1 LLLKCV
7 RTLCSE
13 SVMDEI
19 EEFTWIVPER
29 LLACRY
35 PFDREALVRLSAL
48 GVHGLVNLTEMQH
61 DRALLAELK
70 MTETH
75 LPVADLTPPSPDDIR
90 AALGVI
96 ESAHEAGRPVAVH
109 CAAGLGRT
117 GTVMAA
123 WLVTQ
128 GLDADAAI
136 ARIRELRP
144 GSIETDEQEEAVRD
158 FARSLSDGL

>member
-1 LLLKCV
+1 
-7 RTLCSE
+7 
-13 SVMDEI
+13 MDEI

-35 PFDREALVRLSAL
+35 PMDRYALERLK
-48 GVHGLVNLTEMQH
+48 GFGIGGLVNLTETRH
-61 DRALLAELK
+61 DEAILAELEI
-70 MTETH
+70 TETH
-75 LPVADLTPPSPDDIR
+75 LPVPDLTPPSPDDIR
-90 AALGVI
+90 TAIEVINFAHAAGL
-96 ESAHEAGRPVAVH
+96 PVAVH

-128 GLDADAAI
+128 GFDADAAI

-144 GSIETDEQEEAVRD
+144 GSIETDEQEDAVRD
-158 FARSLSDGL
+158 FARRLSDAL